1 MNPPDF
7 NRLNHLTGEKVE
19 SPVGKILAAANEIAA
34 NAVEV
39 DAAREALVRV
49 DELLVENGEL
59 AERNHTLVLKIS
71 ELKRELEWAR
81 SVEPFHGVTTGGLR

>member
-1 MNPPDF
+1 MKPPTF

-59 AERNHTLVLKIS
+59 AERNHALVLRIS

-81 SVEPFHGVTTGGLR
+81 SSEPFHGITTGGIR